1 MVAEKNIFF
10 LAQDFS
16 PLDNRYEARCELATP
31 KGLEV
36 RRRIGFLFNSQI
48 PNTMF
53 GLVKRLGY
61 LGKGAAGTALLLA
74 LSQRPAVYRPRI
86 AAADGASLPQ
96 PPTGEAG
103 EVGEV
108 EEVDDW
114 EVEKEKCS
122 FCKAFLKSPCKLQFK
137 SWSICVDKAKED
149 NEDFVSKCSEFTDAL
164 LECTSQHSEHFA
176 ELHKSSADSED
187 DNEGWDGDEGETVKE
202 SEGEGEGVGEAE
214 AKPAEQRDS
223 ASASPKQ

>member
-1 MVAEKNIFF
+1 MAAEIFF
-10 LAQDFS
+10 FWHPGFS
-16 PLDNRYEARCELATP
+16 PLGSRYEARSELDPQRTEIEA
-31 KGLEV
+31 ED
-36 RRRIGFLFNSQI
+36 RRKDSILI

-53 GLVKRLGY
+53 GSVKRLGY

-86 AAADGASLPQ
+86 AAADGATLPQ

-176 ELHKSSADSED
+176 ELHKSSAESED
-187 DNEGWDGDEGETVKE
+187 ADEGWDGDEGETE
-202 SEGEGEGVGEAE
+202 NEGAGVGEAE
-214 AKPAEQRDS
+214 AKPSEQRDS